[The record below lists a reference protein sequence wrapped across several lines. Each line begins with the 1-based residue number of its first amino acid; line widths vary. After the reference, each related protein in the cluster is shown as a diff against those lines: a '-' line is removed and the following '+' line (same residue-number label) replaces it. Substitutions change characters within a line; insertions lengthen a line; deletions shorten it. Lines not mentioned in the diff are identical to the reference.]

1 MMINSILN
9 NLKRIAL
16 FCCVTFI
23 PACGSQDQAPK
34 PGEYG
39 QILFQ
44 QAVLSTEEIQQLLT
58 ESQSDTNALN
68 TKNFA
73 VDYTA
78 TSSQNPYRAVLLVKG
93 RAMTS
98 GEVSV
103 KFQIDNYNAA
113 IQQTSSNLM
122 QMDAGVD
129 QIERLETLDAGQD
142 FNFVMDGAPFS
153 VNAAN
158 DPNSMT
164 SQLSLLESRN
174 VEFQS
179 IELQVWQGKGGQYGV
194 LRYLWFIGLVLLI
207 VWVYRVIVEKK
218 ADQVEDFLNRR
229 KRK

>member
-98 GEVSV
+98 DEVSV

-179 IELQVWQGKGGQYGV
+179 IELQIWQGKGSQYGV
-194 LRYLWFIGLVLLI
+194 MRYLWFIGLVLLI

>member
-9 NLKRIAL
+9 KFNGIAL

-23 PACGSQDQAPK
+23 AACGSQDQAPK

-73 VDYTA
+73 LNYTA
-78 TSSQNPYRAVLLVKG
+78 TASQNPYRAVLLVKG

-129 QIERLETLDAGQD
+129 QVERLETLDAGQD
-142 FNFVMDGAPFS
+142 FTFVMDGAPFS

-179 IELQVWQGKGGQYGV
+179 IELQIWQGKGSQYGV
-194 LRYLWFIGLVLLI
+194 MRYLWFIGLVLLI

>member
-1 MMINSILN
+1 MMINSILSH
-9 NLKRIAL
+9 LKRIAF

-23 PACGSQDQAPK
+23 AACGSQDHAPK
-34 PGEYG
+34 PGKYG

-44 QAVLSTEEIQQLLT
+44 HAVLSTEEIQQLLS
-58 ESQSDTNALN
+58 ESQSDTNTLN

-78 TSSQNPYRAVLLVKG
+78 TSNQNPYRAVLLVKG

-122 QMDAGVD
+122 QMGAGID
-129 QIERLETLDAGQD
+129 QVERLETLDAGQE
-142 FNFVMDGAPFS
+142 FIFVMDGAPFS

-164 SQLSLLESRN
+164 SQLSLFESRN

-179 IELQVWQGKGGQYGV
+179 IELQIWQGKGSQYGV
-194 LRYLWFIGLVLLI
+194 MRYLWFIGFVLLI
-207 VWVYRVIVEKK
+207 VWVYHVIVEKK